1 MTHLNSDTST
11 QDVLLVED
19 NPGDARL
26 IIEAW
31 KKRAR
36 QPRVHQVADGEQA
49 LEFLLRKRRYADA
62 PRPDLILLDLNMPRL
77 GGRETLKIIKQDEQ
91 LRTIP
96 VVILTTSQS
105 PEDVLESY
113 DNQANCV
120 LVKPADLDAFEKVV
134 ACIEEFWLGTVIL
147 PRVSTSS

>member
-1 MTHLNSDTST
+1 MISQTPTP
-11 QDVLLVED
+11 DVLLVED

-36 QPRVHQVADGEQA
+36 QPRLHQVATGEQA
-49 LEFLLRKRRYADA
+49 LEFLLRKRGYADA

-96 VVILTTSQS
+96 VVILTTSRS
-105 PEDVLESY
+105 PEDVQTSY

-120 LVKPADLDAFEKVV
+120 VVKPADLDAFEKVV
-134 ACIEEFWLGTVIL
+134 GRIEEFWLDTVML
-147 PRVSTSS
+147 PRAPASP

>member
-1 MTHLNSDTST
+1 MISQTPTP
-11 QDVLLVED
+11 DVLLVED

-36 QPRVHQVADGEQA
+36 QPRLHQVATGEQA
-49 LEFLLRKRRYADA
+49 LEFLLRKRGYADA

-96 VVILTTSQS
+96 VVILTTSRS
-105 PEDVLESY
+105 PEDVQTSY

-120 LVKPADLDAFEKVV
+120 VVKPADLDAFEKVV
-134 ACIEEFWLGTVIL
+134 GRIEEFWLDTVML
-147 PRVSTSS
+147 PRAPALS